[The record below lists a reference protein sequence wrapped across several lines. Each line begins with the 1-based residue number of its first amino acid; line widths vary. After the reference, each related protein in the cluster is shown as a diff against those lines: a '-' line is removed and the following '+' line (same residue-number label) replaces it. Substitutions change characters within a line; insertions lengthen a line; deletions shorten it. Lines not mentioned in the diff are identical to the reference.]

1 MLIENQLE
9 RANHGHLGQLLTYAA
24 GLRAVTGVWI
34 AERFSKEYRATLDWL
49 NEITDEKIRFFGLEI
64 ELWKI
69 GESPPAPKFNIVSK
83 PSGWSPE
90 TARVA
95 RDTARSATRE
105 MRMAYWGA
113 FNKALDDAGG
123 PVRGIKPQPDAWMAY
138 GVGRG
143 DFTVQARMAHTKH
156 LIWTELNIRGR
167 KAKAYFKLLEPQREE
182 IERAAGFEMKWLEQP
197 QWQNCRIEHSRD
209 DVDPRDEKD
218 WPRQHEWLA
227 RSLNAMHDAFSPRI
241 RNLDPKI
248 CQTAKTNSNSP
259 GTGTAAPAT
268 PSPPARDPPPDLPPE
283 EGGRS
288 QRGRAWDASPVSLPP
303 GKRARPPSS
312 LLPPGRGEVGRGVD
326 RFASRERRRPAGPLC
341 RRDAGAPG
349 KRILSDKQDR
359 GGRALTWCEGPRYSW
374 SSDGTPSG
382 TGRCEGSTG
391 APQAWTTWNGR

>member
-1 MLIENQLE
+1 MNDRNLGRLERVDLRDVWAKEDRDFTPWLAQPENLEVLADTLGLELEAEAVETEKDIGPLRADILCRETGSGDWVLIENQLE

-24 GLRAVTGVWI
+24 GLRAVTGIWI
-34 AERFSKEYRATLDWL
+34 AERFGKEYRATLDWL

-83 PSGWSPE
+83 PSGWSLE

-105 MRMAYWGA
+105 MRMAYWAA

-241 RNLDPKI
+241 RNLDPE
-248 CQTAKTNSNSP
+248 
-259 GTGTAAPAT
+259 
-268 PSPPARDPPPDLPPE
+268 DLPNDE
-283 EGGRS
+283 DE
-288 QRGRAWDASPVSLPP
+288 
-303 GKRARPPSS
+303 
-312 LLPPGRGEVGRGVD
+312 
-326 RFASRERRRPAGPLC
+326 
-341 RRDAGAPG
+341 
-349 KRILSDKQDR
+349 
-359 GGRALTWCEGPRYSW
+359 
-374 SSDGTPSG
+374 
-382 TGRCEGSTG
+382 
-391 APQAWTTWNGR
+391 